1 MAGLRLCSFVFFGE
15 GWMSGNLKQVDV
27 AVLGAGIVGV
37 SVAIAARQRGLSVV
51 LVDRREPG
59 SETSY
64 GNAGI
69 LSSGSI
75 LPLNKP
81 SLFRA
86 LPAYLTNS
94 NAALRWNPAWA
105 IRNADWIARF
115 LANAAPSKVLPRA
128 KALHGLIGA
137 SLKLHREWIV
147 KAGAGDRIRETGWL
161 KVWRSEALDA
171 ARQEQEFLASFG
183 IKSDLLDRQ
192 AISAL
197 EPNIVPVYKVGLLH
211 TQTASVDSPGGVV
224 KAYARMFSHLG
235 GEIRQSDVKA
245 IEPAAEGWR
254 LPLGGGAIS
263 ARHVVV
269 ALGPWS
275 ADLLRPLGY
284 RVPLAFER
292 GYHQEFTPNPA
303 RALQRPIHDAEG
315 SFLMTPM
322 ENGIR
327 VTSGVELT
335 DRDAPSSFAQL
346 DMVVPMARGV
356 VEFGAAVAE
365 PWRGARP
372 TLPDSLPMIGP
383 APRHARLWL
392 AFGNQHIG
400 FTTGPATGA
409 AIAAMI
415 AGDKPGFDVAPF
427 SPGRY
432 I

>member
-1 MAGLRLCSFVFFGE
+1 
-15 GWMSGNLKQVDV
+15 MSDKAADV
-27 AVLGAGIVGV
+27 IVLGAGIVGV
-37 SVAIAARQRGLSVV
+37 SAAYAARQRGLSVI

-75 LPLNKP
+75 SPLNNP
-81 SLFRA
+81 SLWSA
-86 LPAYLTNS
+86 LPKYLTNRHP
-94 NAALRWNPAWA
+94 ALRWDVGWS
-105 IRNADWIARF
+105 IRNADWVFRF
-115 LANAAPSKVLPRA
+115 LANATASRVRPRA
-128 KALHGLIGA
+128 TALHGLIGA

-147 KAGAGDRIRETGWL
+147 KADAAQRIRETGWL
-161 KVWRSEALDA
+161 KAWRSDA
-171 ARQEQEFLASFG
+171 VGAAKQEQAFLAEYG
-183 IKSDLLDRQ
+183 IESRLLDRQ
-192 AISAL
+192 SISAI
-197 EPNIVPVYKVGLLH
+197 EPNILPVYKVGLLH
-211 TQTASVDSPGGVV
+211 TQTASVDSPGAVV
-224 KAYARMFSHLG
+224 KAYARMFVGSG
-235 GEIRQSDVKA
+235 GEIRQSDIKA
-245 IEPAAEGWR
+245 IMPDGAGWR
-254 LPLGGGAIS
+254 VVLADGGIS

-284 RVPLAFER
+284 RVPLAVER
-292 GYHQEFTPNPA
+292 GYHREFKPNPA
-303 RALQRPIHDAEG
+303 RSLQRPIHDAEG

-322 ENGIR
+322 EQGIR

-346 DMVVPMARGV
+346 DAVVPVARSV
-356 VEFGAAVAE
+356 IEFGDAVGE

-383 APRHARLWL
+383 APRHAGLWL

-415 AGDKPGFDVAPF
+415 GGVTPPFDVGAF
-427 SPGRY
+427 SPSRY
-432 I
+432 L

>member
-1 MAGLRLCSFVFFGE
+1 MSDGLTG
-15 GWMSGNLKQVDV
+15 KHVDV

-37 SVAIAARQRGLSVV
+37 SAGIAALQRGLSVV
-51 LVDRREPG
+51 VIDRREPG

-75 LPLNKP
+75 LPLNRP
-81 SLFRA
+81 ALWSA
-86 LPAYLTNS
+86 LPGYLANTS
-94 NAALRWNPAWA
+94 AALRWDPLWVM
-105 IRNADWIARF
+105 RNLDWVARF
-115 LANAAPSKVLPRA
+115 LGNAVASRTRPRA
-128 KALHGLIGA
+128 IALHGLINA

-147 KAGAGDRIRETGWL
+147 KAGAPQRIRETGWL
-161 KVWRSEALDA
+161 KAWRSDAIEAA
-171 ARQEQEFLASFG
+171 KQEQTFLAEFG
-183 IKSDLLDRQ
+183 IESELLDRQ

-197 EPNIVPVYKVGLLH
+197 EPNILPAYKTGLLH
-211 TQTASVDSPGGVV
+211 TQTASVDLPGAVV
-224 KAYARMFSHLG
+224 KAYAQMVRGLG
-235 GEIRQSDVKA
+235 GEIRQADIRA
-245 IEPAAEGWR
+245 IGPADDGWR
-254 LPLGGGAIS
+254 VVLGDGAIS

-275 ADLLRPLGY
+275 ADILRPLGY
-284 RVPLAFER
+284 RVPLAAER
-292 GYHQEFTPNPA
+292 GYHQEFVPNPA
-303 RALQRPIHDAEG
+303 RTLQRPIHDAEG
-315 SFLMTPM
+315 SFLMSPM

-356 VEFGAAVAE
+356 VEFGSAVGE

-383 APRHARLWL
+383 APQHPGLWC

-415 AGDKPGFDVAPF
+415 SGDKPGFDASAFAPD
-427 SPGRY
+427 RY

>member
-1 MAGLRLCSFVFFGE
+1 MADKI
-15 GWMSGNLKQVDV
+15 SGKQTDV
-27 AVLGAGIVGV
+27 IVLGAGIVGV
-37 SVAIAARQRGLSVV
+37 SAAYAARQRGLSVV

-75 LPLNKP
+75 SPLNNP
-81 SLFRA
+81 SLWKS
-86 LPAYLTNS
+86 LPKYLTNQH
-94 NAALRWNPAWA
+94 AALRWDPAWA
-105 IRNADWIARF
+105 IRNADWVIRF
-115 LANAAPSKVLPRA
+115 LANATPSRVRPRA
-128 KALHGLIGA
+128 TALHGLIGA

-147 KAGAGDRIRETGWL
+147 KADAAQRIRETGWL
-161 KVWRSEALDA
+161 KAWRSDAVAAAKAEQAL
-171 ARQEQEFLASFG
+171 LAEFG
-183 IKSDLLDRQ
+183 IESRLLDRQ

-197 EPNIVPVYKVGLLH
+197 EPNILPVYKVGLLH
-211 TQTASVDSPGGVV
+211 NQTASVDSPGAVV
-224 KAYARMFSHLG
+224 KAYARMFAGSG
-235 GEIRQSDVKA
+235 GEIRQSEIKA
-245 IEPAAEGWR
+245 IVPDGDGFRVALADGE
-254 LPLGGGAIS
+254 IS

-284 RVPLAFER
+284 RVPLAYER
-292 GYHQEFTPNPA
+292 GYHREFEPNPA
-303 RALQRPIHDAEG
+303 RSLLRPIHDAEG

-335 DRDAPSSFAQL
+335 ARDAPSSFAQI
-346 DMVVPMARGV
+346 DAVVPLARGV
-356 VEFGAAVAE
+356 VEFGNAVGE
-365 PWRGARP
+365 TWRGARP

-383 APRHARLWL
+383 APRHAGLWL

-400 FTTGPATGA
+400 FTTGPATGD

-415 AGDKPGFDVAPF
+415 GGVAPAF
-427 SPGRY
+427 DTAPFAPSRY
-432 I
+432 L

>member
-1 MAGLRLCSFVFFGE
+1 M
-15 GWMSGNLKQVDV
+15 MSDGVTDRQADV
-27 AVLGAGIVGV
+27 VVLGAGIVGV
-37 SVAIAARQRGLSVV
+37 SVAYAARQRGMSVI

-75 LPLNKP
+75 SPLNNP
-81 SLFRA
+81 SLWNS
-86 LPAYLTNS
+86 LPKYLS
-94 NAALRWNPAWA
+94 NRHAALRWNPAWA
-105 IRNADWIARF
+105 IRNAGWVFRF
-115 LANAAPSKVLPRA
+115 LANATLANTKPRA
-128 KALHGLIGA
+128 AALHGLIGA
-137 SLKLHREWIV
+137 SLKLHREWMV
-147 KAGAGDRIRETGWL
+147 KANAGQRIRETGWL
-161 KVWRSEALDA
+161 KAWRNDAIESAKAEQALLTEFGVHSE
-171 ARQEQEFLASFG
+171 
-183 IKSDLLDRQ
+183 LLDRQ
-192 AISAL
+192 AISTL
-197 EPNIVPVYKVGLLH
+197 EPDIVPVYKVGLLH

-224 KAYARMFSHLG
+224 KAYAQMFAGAG
-235 GEIRQSDVKA
+235 GAIRQSDIRSIVSDGD
-245 IEPAAEGWR
+245 GWR
-254 LPLGGGAIS
+254 VVFADGEIR

-292 GYHQEFTPNPA
+292 GYHCEFKPNA
-303 RALQRPIHDAEG
+303 SRKLRRPIHDADG
-315 SFLMTPM
+315 SFLMTSM

-335 DRDAPSSFAQL
+335 ARDAPSSYAQL
-346 DMVVPMARGV
+346 DAVVPMARSV
-356 VEFGAAVAE
+356 VEFGEAVGE

-383 APRHARLWL
+383 APRHAGLWL

-415 AGDKPGFDVAPF
+415 SGSQPSFDAAPF
-427 SPGRY
+427 SPRRY
-432 I
+432 LK

>member
-1 MAGLRLCSFVFFGE
+1 MD
-15 GWMSGNLKQVDV
+15 KQTDV
-27 AVLGAGIVGV
+27 AVLGAGVVGV
-37 SVAIAARQRGLSVV
+37 SAAIAARQRGFSVV
-51 LVDRREPG
+51 LIDRREPG

-81 SLFRA
+81 SLWSA
-86 LPAYLTNS
+86 LPGYLTNTH
-94 NAALRWNPAWA
+94 AALRWDPIWVM
-105 IRNADWIARF
+105 RNLDWVARF
-115 LANAAPSKVLPRA
+115 LANAMPSQTLPRA

-147 KAGAGDRIRETGWL
+147 KANASQRIRETGWL
-161 KVWRSEALDA
+161 KVWRSEAIA
-171 ARQEQEFLASFG
+171 AAQQEQDFLAEFG
-183 IKSDLLDRQ
+183 IESELLDRQ

-197 EPNIVPVYKVGLLH
+197 EPDIVPVYRTGLLH
-211 TQTASVDSPGGVV
+211 TQTASVDSPGAVV
-224 KAYARMFSHLG
+224 KAYARMFAGAG
-235 GEIRQSDVKA
+235 GEIRKSDIKA
-245 IEPAAEGWR
+245 IEPSGEGWR
-254 LPLGGGAIS
+254 VVFGDGAIR
-263 ARHVVV
+263 ARHIVV

-275 ADLLRPLGY
+275 SDLLRPLGY

-303 RALQRPIHDAEG
+303 RALRRPIHDAEG

-356 VEFGAAVAE
+356 AEFGAAVGE

-372 TLPDSLPMIGP
+372 TLPDSLPMIGR
-383 APRHARLWL
+383 APRHASLWL

-415 AGDKPGFDVAPF
+415 AGEDPSFDASAF
-427 SPGRY
+427 APGRY
-432 I
+432 L

>member
-1 MAGLRLCSFVFFGE
+1 
-15 GWMSGNLKQVDV
+15 MSESVTDRHADV
-27 AVLGAGIVGV
+27 IVLGAGIVGV
-37 SVAIAARQRGLSVV
+37 SAAFAAQQRGLSVI
-51 LVDRREPG
+51 LIDRREPG

-75 LPLNKP
+75 SPLNNP
-81 SLFRA
+81 SLWKA
-86 LPAYLTNS
+86 LPKYLTNRH
-94 NAALRWNPAWA
+94 AALRWNPAWA
-105 IRNADWIARF
+105 LRNIDWVVRF
-115 LANAAPSKVLPRA
+115 LANASPSRTRPRA
-128 KALHGLIGA
+128 TALHGLIGA

-147 KAGAGDRIRETGWL
+147 KADAGQRIRETGWL
-161 KVWRSEALDA
+161 KAWRSDAVDA
-171 ARQEQEFLASFG
+171 AKREQAFLAEYG
-183 IKSDLLDRQ
+183 IASELLDRQ
-192 AISAL
+192 AISAI
-197 EPNIVPVYKVGLLH
+197 EPNILPVYKVGLLH
-211 TQTASVDSPGGVV
+211 TQTASVDSPGAVV
-224 KAYARMFSHLG
+224 KAYARMFAGLG
-235 GEIRQSDVKA
+235 GEIRQSDIRA
-245 IEPAAEGWR
+245 IVPDGDGWR
-254 LPLGGGAIS
+254 VELAESAIS

-292 GYHQEFTPNPA
+292 GYHREFKPNPA
-303 RALQRPIHDAEG
+303 RSLQRPIHDAEG

-322 ENGIR
+322 EQGIR

-335 DRDAPSSFAQL
+335 ARDAPSSYAQL
-346 DMVVPMARGV
+346 DAVVPVARSV
-356 VEFGAAVAE
+356 VEFGEAVGE

-383 APRHARLWL
+383 APRHAGLWL

-415 AGDKPGFDVAPF
+415 AGAQPPFDAAPF

-432 I
+432 L

>member
-1 MAGLRLCSFVFFGE
+1 MTDRANQLT
-15 GWMSGNLKQVDV
+15 DV

-37 SVAIAARQRGLSVV
+37 SVAFAARQRGLSVV

-64 GNAGI
+64 GNAGV

-81 SLFRA
+81 SLWGA
-86 LPAYLTNS
+86 LPGYLGNTS
-94 NAALRWNPAWA
+94 AALRWDPLWA
-105 IRNADWIARF
+105 MRNLDWIARF
-115 LANAAPSKVLPRA
+115 LGNAMPSRTLPRA

-137 SLKLHREWIV
+137 SLKLHRDWIV
-147 KAGAGDRIRETGWL
+147 KASAGHRIRETGWL
-161 KVWRSEALDA
+161 KAWRSDATEAA
-171 ARQEQEFLASFG
+171 KQEQAFLAEFG
-183 IKSDLLDRQ
+183 IASELLDRQ
-192 AISAL
+192 GISAL
-197 EPNIVPVYKVGLLH
+197 EPNILPVYKTGLLH
-211 TQTASVDSPGGVV
+211 TQTASVDSPGEVV
-224 KAYARMFSHLG
+224 KADARMFASSG
-235 GEIRQSDVKA
+235 GELRRSDIRT
-245 IEPAAEGWR
+245 IEPAGEGWR
-254 LPLGGGAIS
+254 VVLGDGAIS

-284 RVPLAFER
+284 RVPLASER
-292 GYHQEFTPNPA
+292 GYHQEFVPNPA
-303 RALQRPIHDAEG
+303 RSLLRPIHDAEG
-315 SFLMTPM
+315 SFLMSPM
-322 ENGIR
+322 EQGIR

-335 DRDAPSSFAQL
+335 ARDSPSSSAQL

-356 VEFGAAVAE
+356 VEFGAAVGE

-383 APRHARLWL
+383 APRHAGLWL

-415 AGDKPGFDVAPF
+415 GGDKPSFDVAAFVP
-427 SPGRY
+427 SRY

>member
-1 MAGLRLCSFVFFGE
+1 MQGQPE
-15 GWMSGNLKQVDV
+15 QVDV

-37 SVAIAARQRGLSVV
+37 SAAFAARQRGFSTV
-51 LVDRREPG
+51 LIDRRELG

-64 GNAGI
+64 GNAGV

-81 SLFRA
+81 SLWRA
-86 LPAYLTNS
+86 LPGYLGNTS
-94 NAALRWNPAWA
+94 AALRFNPSWV
-105 IRNADWIARF
+105 IRNADWVARF
-115 LANAAPSKVLPRA
+115 LANAAPSKVQPRA

-147 KAGAGDRIRETGWL
+147 KADAGTRIRETGWL
-161 KVWRSEALDA
+161 KVWRSEAVET
-171 ARQEQEFLASFG
+171 ARQEQAFLASFG
-183 IKSDLLDRQ
+183 IRSDLLDRQ

-197 EPNIVPVYKVGLLH
+197 EPNIVPVYKTGLLH
-211 TQTASVDSPGGVV
+211 TQTASVDSPGAVV
-224 KAYARMFSHLG
+224 KAYARMFAESG
-235 GEIRQSDVKA
+235 GEVRRSEISA
-245 IEPAAEGWR
+245 IEPLADGWR
-254 LPLGGGAIS
+254 IVLGDGAIS

-284 RVPLAFER
+284 RTPLAFER
-292 GYHQEFTPNPA
+292 GYHQEFAPNPA

-315 SFLMTPM
+315 GFLMTPM

-356 VEFGAAVAE
+356 VEFGAPVGE

-383 APRHARLWL
+383 APRHAGLWL

-400 FTTGPATGA
+400 FTTGPATGE

-415 AGDKPGFDVAPF
+415 KGEKPSFEVSAFAPE
-427 SPGRY
+427 RY

>member
-1 MAGLRLCSFVFFGE
+1 
-15 GWMSGNLKQVDV
+15 MSGASKQADV
-27 AVLGAGIVGV
+27 VVLGAGIVGV
-37 SVAIAARQRGLSVV
+37 SSAVAVRRRGLSAV
-51 LVDRREPG
+51 LVDRRQPG

-64 GNAGI
+64 GNAGV

-81 SLFRA
+81 SLWRA
-86 LPAYLTNS
+86 LPGYLDNRG
-94 NAALRWNPAWA
+94 AALRFNPSWV
-105 IRNADWIARF
+105 IRNADWVARF
-115 LANAAPSKVLPRA
+115 LANAAPSRTLPRA
-128 KALHGLIGA
+128 QALHGLIGA

-147 KAGAGDRIRETGWL
+147 KANAAERLRETGWL
-161 KVWRSEALDA
+161 KVWRSGAVDTA
-171 ARQEQEFLASFG
+171 KQEQAFLASFG
-183 IKSDLLDRQ
+183 IKSELLDRQ

-197 EPNIVPVYKVGLLH
+197 EPNIVPVYKTGLLH
-211 TQTASVDSPGGVV
+211 TQTASVDSPAEVV
-224 KAYARMFSHLG
+224 KAYARMFAGLG
-235 GEIRQSDVKA
+235 GEVRQSDVTA
-245 IEPAAEGWR
+245 IEPAADGWR
-254 LPLGGGAIS
+254 VVLADGAIS
-263 ARHVVV
+263 ARHIVV

-292 GYHQEFTPNPA
+292 GYHQEFAPNPA
-303 RALQRPIHDAEG
+303 RILLRPIHDAEG

-346 DMVVPMARGV
+346 DMVVPLARGV
-356 VEFGAAVAE
+356 VEFGASVGE

-383 APRHARLWL
+383 APRHRGLWL

-400 FTTGPATGA
+400 FTTGPATGE

-415 AGDKPGFDVAPF
+415 SGEAPTFDVAPF

-432 I
+432 L

>member
-1 MAGLRLCSFVFFGE
+1 
-15 GWMSGNLKQVDV
+15 MSDSVRSQTTDV
-27 AVLGAGIVGV
+27 IVLGAGIVGV
-37 SVAIAARQRGLSVV
+37 SAAYAARQRGLSVI
-51 LVDRREPG
+51 LIDRREPG

-75 LPLNKP
+75 SPLNNP
-81 SLFRA
+81 SLWSA
-86 LPAYLTNS
+86 LPKYLTNRHP
-94 NAALRWNPAWA
+94 ALRWNPAWA
-105 IRNADWIARF
+105 VRNIDWIARF
-115 LANAAPSKVLPRA
+115 LGNATASRVKPRA
-128 KALHGLIGA
+128 AALQGLINA
-137 SLKLHREWIV
+137 SLTLHRDWIV
-147 KAGAGDRIRETGWL
+147 KAGAGQRIRETGWL
-161 KVWRSEALDA
+161 KAWRSDAEASAQADQALLT
-171 ARQEQEFLASFG
+171 EFG
-183 IKSDLLDRQ
+183 IGSQLLDRQ

-197 EPNIVPVYKVGLLH
+197 EPDIVPVYKVGLLH
-211 TQTASVDSPGGVV
+211 SQTASVDSPGEVV
-224 KAYARMFSHLG
+224 KAYARMFAGSG
-235 GEIRQSDVKA
+235 GEVRRSDIKA
-245 IEPAAEGWR
+245 IVPDGEGWR
-254 LPLGGGAIS
+254 VTLADGAMS

-284 RVPLAFER
+284 RVPLATER
-292 GYHQEFTPNPA
+292 GYHREFKPNPA
-303 RALQRPIHDAEG
+303 RSLQRPIHDADG

-322 ENGIR
+322 EQGIR

-346 DMVVPMARGV
+346 DEVVPLARGV
-356 VEFGAAVAE
+356 VEFGEAVGE

-383 APRHARLWL
+383 APRHAGLWL

-415 AGDKPGFDVAPF
+415 GGAAPSFDVAPF
-427 SPGRY
+427 SPSRY
-432 I
+432 L

>member
-1 MAGLRLCSFVFFGE
+1 MPDNKE
-15 GWMSGNLKQVDV
+15 DKQADV
-27 AVLGAGIVGV
+27 VVLGAGIVGV
-37 SVAIAARQRGLSVV
+37 SAAYAARQRGLSVI
-51 LVDRREPG
+51 LIDRREPG

-75 LPLNKP
+75 MPLNQP
-81 SLFRA
+81 RLWRA
-86 LPAYLTNS
+86 LPAYLS
-94 NAALRWNPAWA
+94 NRHPALRWNPGWTIAN
-105 IRNADWIARF
+105 IDWVVRF
-115 LANAAPSKVLPRA
+115 LANAAPSRTRPRA
-128 KALHGLIGA
+128 TALHGLIGA

-147 KAGAGDRIRETGWL
+147 KAGIAQRIRETGWL
-161 KVWRSEALDA
+161 KAWRSDAIDA
-171 ARQEQEFLASFG
+171 AKREQAFLADYG
-183 IKSDLLDRQ
+183 IDSQLLDRQ

-197 EPNIVPVYKVGLLH
+197 EPNILPVYKVGLLH
-211 TQTASVDSPGGVV
+211 TQTASVDSPGAVV
-224 KAYARMFSHLG
+224 KAYARMFENSG
-235 GEIRQSDVKA
+235 GAIRQSDIKA
-245 IEPAAEGWR
+245 IAPDGEGWR
-254 LPLGGGAIS
+254 VTIADGAIS

-292 GYHQEFTPNPA
+292 GYHREFKPNPA
-303 RALQRPIHDAEG
+303 RSLQRPIHDAEG

-322 ENGIR
+322 EQGIR

-335 DRDAPSSFAQL
+335 ARDAPSSFAQL
-346 DMVVPMARGV
+346 DQVVPLARGV
-356 VEFGAAVAE
+356 VEFGEAVGE
-365 PWRGARP
+365 TWRGARP

-383 APRHARLWL
+383 APRHANLWL

-415 AGDKPGFDVAPF
+415 GGAAPSFEVSAF
-427 SPGRY
+427 SPRRY
-432 I
+432 L